1 MSVSDL
7 RTEVASMQ
15 ARAAVCQTL
24 DGGTEAMRAAGS
36 DYLPRWKAEEKD
48 DWEARLK
55 CTTLFPAMAKTL
67 DTMVGKPFSEPIV
80 LDGPNS
86 ILAHTEN
93 IDMAGRDLDTFAR
106 DITRAAL
113 RDGITWVLVDYPR
126 VRPAA
131 NLAAERAT
139 GARPYWV
146 HVPLASMLGWKTQTI
161 SGKVT
166 LSQLRIRESVEID
179 VDEWT
184 TKTEVRTRVLTPG
197 WVKVYGPNGELL
209 EDGPTSMQEIP
220 LVAFYGKRMG
230 FFSAEPPLAD
240 LAWLNVQHWQS
251 GSDQRNILHKARVP
265 FLAADADNRDEKGA
279 ELVFSAGIFVG
290 FENLHSVSFDSAPIE
305 SGRQD
310 LLDLED
316 QMRRVAGEL
325 LSRTA
330 GDKSATEAGLEA
342 SEGSAWLKGKMR
354 TFQDALEECFRFHAA
369 WMKESSPV
377 TVTLAMDWDEAAVSA
392 QILQQLTTARQAGII
407 SQETYSHNIQAAGL
421 MPEGRT
427 VDQEIASLE
436 AEGPQSF
443 ASPAKTTPNEE
454 VA

>member
-1 MSVSDL
+1 MSAPSTP
-7 RTEVASMQ
+7 RSEVAAMQ

-24 DGGTEAMRAAGS
+24 DGGTEAMREARET
-36 DYLPRWKAEEKD
+36 YLPKWKAED
-48 DWEARLK
+48 PADWEARLK
-55 CTTLFPAMAKTL
+55 CTTLFPALPRTL
-67 DTMVGKPFSEPIV
+67 DTMVGKPFSEPVVVEAPSAIM
-80 LDGPNS
+80 G
-86 ILAHTEN
+86 HTEN

-126 VRPAA
+126 VGPAP

-146 HVPLASMLGWKTQTI
+146 HVPLSNMIGWKTQSI
-161 SGKVT
+161 GGKVT
-166 LSQLRIRESVEID
+166 LSQLRIREAVEVD

-184 TKTEVRTRVLTPG
+184 TKIEQRTRVLTPG
-197 WVKVYGPNGELL
+197 WVKVYDSNGGLVE
-209 EDGPTSMQEIP
+209 EGPTSMQEIP
-220 LVAFYGKRMG
+220 LVAFYGKRTG
-230 FFSAEPPLAD
+230 FFTAEPPLSD

-265 FLAADADNRDEKGA
+265 FLAADADNRDERSS
-279 ELVFSAGIFVG
+279 ELAFSAGIFVG
-290 FENLHSVSFDSAPIE
+290 FENLHSVSFDSGPIA

-342 SEGSAWLKGKMR
+342 SEGGAWLKGKIR
-354 TFQDALEECFRFHAA
+354 TFQDALEECFRFHGA
-369 WMKESSPV
+369 WMKETSPV
-377 TVTLAMDWDEAAVSA
+377 TVTLSMDWDEAEVSA

-407 SQETYSHNIQAAGL
+407 SQEVYSHNIQAAGL

-427 VDQEIASLE
+427 VDQEMASIE
-436 AEGPQSF
+436 SEGPVAF
-443 ASPAKTTPNEE
+443 ANAALPTE
-454 VA
+454 